1 MKVITIA
8 LSLAAAVSAAPLG
21 AQVVARASTNQ
32 SVRTDCTYNRTTN
45 SVGDIIFGRTSA
57 ANCEDVRTRENGVWY
72 QEGRGPNNNS
82 IYVRRVLDPN
92 GIWVIQRARLN
103 ADGRTFTVFST
114 RPARTSDKQ
123 WKQVLKEQRKAYKA
137 SEKAEDKAM
146 KDRLKSGAISKDQ
159 YEAWKRGDK
168 QQDKIDNASM
178 KANEKAQKEAWKD
191 SKGKG
196 KGKK

>member
-1 MKVITIA
+1 MKVLTITLA
-8 LSLAAAVSAAPLG
+8 LAAAVSAAPLG

-32 SVRTDCTYNRTTN
+32 RVRTDCTYARTTN

-57 ANCEDVRTRENGVWY
+57 TNCADVRTRENGIWY

-82 IYVRRVLDPN
+82 IYVRRTPDAN
-92 GIWVIQRARLN
+92 GNLVIQRARRN
-103 ADGRTFTVFST
+103 PDGTFTIFST
-114 RPARTSDKQ
+114 RTARTSDKQ
-123 WKQVLKEQRKAYKA
+123 WKQVLKEQRKAYKT
-137 SEKAEDKAM
+137 SEKAEDKEM
-146 KDRLKSGAISKDQ
+146 KDRLKAGTISKDQ